1 MGKYVT
7 VDSEPLGGVIGADAN
22 SPGSPDEELV
32 VSSGSEIL
40 INRISPD
47 EGAVM
52 ISLGTMSRS
61 KAEVSLR

>member
-7 VDSEPLGGVIGADAN
+7 VDLDPLGGVIGANAHTT
-22 SPGSPDEELV
+22 GSPDEELV

-61 KAEVSLR
+61 KAEASLR